1 MQRRTVILGLSA
13 LALAG
18 CGGGPAPATYDL
30 AAARPR
36 AARRGGTLVVAEPT
50 AVFAL
55 DSERIVVRAASG
67 ELTYLPRAQWSDR
80 LPRLVQARLIQSFEN
95 AGRVAVGRPV
105 DRLAGA
111 SNLVLDIRAFEARE
125 ASRDAA
131 VEIAA
136 KLVTASGGQVR
147 AARLFAA
154 AAPVGG
160 IDGQGVAQALD
171 TALARVLS
179 DIVGW
184 AG

>member
-1 MQRRTVILGLSA
+1 MQRRDVLLGLST

-18 CGGGPAPATYDL
+18 CGGGPAPSTFDL
-30 AAARPR
+30 SSTRPR
-36 AARRGGTLVVAEPT
+36 ASGRGATLVVAEPT
-50 AVFAL
+50 AVSAL
-55 DSERIVVRAASG
+55 DSERIVVKAATG

-105 DRLAGA
+105 DRLSGA
-111 SNLVLDIRAFEARE
+111 FNLVLDIRAFEARE
-125 ASRDAA
+125 ASRDAV

-136 KLVTASGGQVR
+136 KLVTAAGGEVR

-154 AAPVGG
+154 AVPVGG
-160 IDGQGVAQALD
+160 IDGQGVSRALD
-171 TALARVLS
+171 AALARVLA